1 MSTDLVI
8 EITAGWDIMNRRDKW
23 MREAHMKIR
32 RIVAAY
38 FSPTGNTETIAKAM
52 AKAASKETNLPVEYI
67 DFTPP
72 QAREKTY
79 EFEKDDLLIIG
90 LPVYAG
96 RLPNKI
102 LPFVQE
108 NLRGHDTVSVAFV
121 CYGNRSFDDGLSE
134 LIYEQER
141 AGFRPAGAAAF
152 ATQHAFATSLAH
164 GRPDE
169 ADLAEAKQFAMELL
183 ELIRNVEDPAELAPL
198 QVDGNTPPGPYY
210 RPKRMDGEPA
220 VFLKAKPVT
229 DPEKCIACG
238 TCARVCSMGS
248 IDPAD
253 VTQTPG
259 ICIKCQA
266 CVTHC
271 QAGAK
276 YFDHPDFL
284 SHKEMLET
292 NFREEKKNRFWI
304 ANVCG

>member
-1 MSTDLVI
+1 
-8 EITAGWDIMNRRDKW
+8 
-23 MREAHMKIR
+23 MKIR

-141 AGFRPAGAAAF
+141 TGFRPAGAAAF
-152 ATQHAFATSLAH
+152 VPAPPCSMTRSCLPLCARCLRKPPLKL
-164 GRPDE
+164 RP
-169 ADLAEAKQFAMELL
+169 
-183 ELIRNVEDPAELAPL
+183 
-198 QVDGNTPPGPYY
+198 
-210 RPKRMDGEPA
+210 PA
-220 VFLKAKPVT
+220 VFCIRYESIPSSKAIPFSMRPPPSVYCLPNRRPPTQQRMLKASK
-229 DPEKCIACG
+229 KCSS
-238 TCARVCSMGS
+238 ARFSVF
-248 IDPAD
+248 AD
-253 VTQTPG
+253 VLRGTQ
-259 ICIKCQA
+259 
-266 CVTHC
+266 
-271 QAGAK
+271 
-276 YFDHPDFL
+276 
-284 SHKEMLET
+284 
-292 NFREEKKNRFWI
+292 KNPLYARR
-304 ANVCG
+304 

>member
-1 MSTDLVI
+1 MSTYLAI
-8 EITAGWDIMNRRDKW
+8 EITDGWDIMNIRDKW
-23 MREAHMKIR
+23 RQERHMEIR
-32 RIVAAY
+32 RIAAAY
-38 FSPTGNTETIAKAM
+38 FSPTGNTETIAKAI
-52 AKAASKETNLPVEYI
+52 AKAIAQAADLPVETI
-67 DFTPP
+67 DFTLP
-72 QAREKTY
+72 QARDKIY
-79 EFEKDDLLIIG
+79 EFGKDDLLIIG

-108 NLRGHDTVSVAFV
+108 HLKGDGTVSVAFV

-134 LIYEQER
+134 LVYEQER
-141 AGFRPAGAAAF
+141 TGFRPAAAAAF

-169 ADLAEAKQFAMELL
+169 ADQTEAKQFALAVL
-183 ELIRNVEDPAELAPL
+183 ERIRSVTDPAETEPL
-198 QVDGNTPPGPYY
+198 QVEGNTPPGPYY

-229 DPEKCIACG
+229 DPDKCIVCG

-248 IDPAD
+248 IDPVD

-271 QAGAK
+271 PAGAK
-276 YFDHPDFL
+276 SFDHPDFL

-292 NFREEKKNRFWI
+292 HFKEEKTNRFWMI
-304 ANVCG
+304 

>member
-1 MSTDLVI
+1 MSTYMAI
-8 EITAGWDIMNRRDKW
+8 EIMAGWDIMNVRDRR
-23 MREAHMKIR
+23 RQETHMKIR

-38 FSPTGNTETIAKAM
+38 FSPTGNTETIAKAI
-52 AKAASKETNLPVEYI
+52 AKSAAQATDLPVELI
-67 DFTPP
+67 DFTRP

-79 EFEKDDLLIIG
+79 EFGKDDLLIIG

-108 NLRGHDTVSVAFV
+108 HLKGDNTISVAFV

-134 LIYEQER
+134 LVYEQER
-141 AGFRPAGAAAF
+141 TGFRPAGAAAF
-152 ATQHAFATSLAH
+152 ATQHAFAASLAH
-164 GRPDE
+164 GRPNE
-169 ADLAEAKQFAMELL
+169 ADLAEAKQFALDLL
-183 ELIRNVEDPAELAPL
+183 ERVRSIESAAEIAPL
-198 QVDGNTPPGPYY
+198 QVEGNTPPGPYY
-210 RPKRMDGEPA
+210 HPKRMDGEPA

-229 DPEKCIACG
+229 DTEKCIQCG

-248 IDPAD
+248 IDLAD

-266 CVTHC
+266 CITHC
-271 QAGAK
+271 PAEAK

-284 SHKEMLET
+284 SHKEMLEA
-292 NFREEKKNRFWI
+292 NYREEKINRYW
-304 ANVCG
+304 AM